1 MPNKEI
7 WMQRAF
13 DLALLGSG
21 RVAPNPLVGCV
32 IVKEDRII
40 GEGYHQ
46 QYGGPHAEVN
56 AIHSSTESVKA
67 ATAYV
72 TLEPC
77 SHFGKTP
84 PCADLLIQSGITTVY
99 IANLDPNPLVAG
111 KGVEKLEA
119 AGINCHIGLLAETG
133 EWINR
138 HFFTFHRFNRPYMT
152 FKYAVSADGFIAG
165 PEGAPVQLSTELSAI
180 RVHQMRAEHQGILV
194 GVQTII
200 NDNPSLTTRL
210 VAGTNPVRIV
220 LDPSGR
226 IPSTAKILQ
235 DGGETRI
242 LRSSAEIAAL
252 SLQSILVE
260 GGAKTMEKLF
270 ADELVDEIWK
280 IRSPKSLNEGIP
292 EPKLPVKW
300 RAIDYLGDDTWF
312 KAVLKPAPVS
322 TYSSPE

>member
-32 IVKEDRII
+32 IVKENRIL

-56 AIHSSTESVKA
+56 AIRNASESVA
-67 ATAYV
+67 GATAFV

-84 PCADLLIQSGITTVY
+84 PCADLLIESGIKEVY
-99 IANLDPNPLVAG
+99 VANLDPNPLVAG
-111 KGVEKLEA
+111 KGIAKLEA
-119 AGINCHIGLLAETG
+119 AGITCHKGLLADKG

-138 HFFTFHRFNRPYMT
+138 HFFTFHRLKRPYIT
-152 FKYAVSADGFIAG
+152 FKYAVSADGFIAR
-165 PEGAPVQLSTELSAI
+165 PAGAPIQISTELSAI

-200 NDNPSLTTRL
+200 NDDPSLTTRL
-210 VAGTNPVRIV
+210 VAGANPMRIV
-220 LDPSGR
+220 LDPSNR
-226 IPSTAKILQ
+226 ISETAKVLT
-235 DGGETRI
+235 DGGETTV
-242 LRSSAEIAAL
+242 LRSSAEITSL
-252 SLQSILVE
+252 PLQSILVE
-260 GGAKTMEKLF
+260 GGAKTMERLF
-270 ADELVDEIWK
+270 AEGLVDEIWK
-280 IRSPKSLNEGIP
+280 IRSPKTLQEGIS
-292 EPKLPVKW
+292 EPKLAVKW

-312 KAVLKPAPVS
+312 KAVLKPAPAS
-322 TYSSPE
+322 TYLDPK

>member
-32 IVKEDRII
+32 IVKDEHII

-56 AIHSSTESVKA
+56 AISNASESVKG
-67 ATAYV
+67 ATAFV

-84 PCADLLIQSGITTVY
+84 PCADLLIQSGIATVY

-111 KGVEKLEA
+111 KGIAKLEA
-119 AGINCHIGLLAETG
+119 AGIICHVGLLADKG

-138 HFFTFHRFNRPYMT
+138 HFFAFHRLKRPYIT
-152 FKYAVSADGFIAG
+152 FKYACSADGFIAG
-165 PEGAPVQLSTELSAI
+165 LAGVPVQLSTELSAI

-210 VAGTNPVRIV
+210 VEGNNPIRIV

-226 IPSTAKILQ
+226 IHLTAKVLQ
-235 DGGETRI
+235 DGGETMV

-252 SLQSILVE
+252 PVQSILVE
-260 GGAKTMEKLF
+260 GGAKTMEMLF
-270 ADELVDEIWK
+270 ADGLVDEIWK

-312 KAVLKPAPVS
+312 KAVLKPAPVG
-322 TYSSPE
+322 TYSGLK

>member
-32 IVKEDRII
+32 IVKDNRIL

-46 QYGGPHAEVN
+46 EYGRPHAEVN
-56 AIHSSTESVKA
+56 AIRSCSESVKG

-84 PCADLLIQSGITTVY
+84 PCADLLIQSGIATVY

-119 AGINCHIGLLAETG
+119 AGITCHIGLLAEKG

-138 HFFTFHRFNRPYMT
+138 HFFTFHRLKRPYLT
-152 FKYAVSADGFIAG
+152 FKYAVSADGFIADPTG
-165 PEGAPVQLSTELSAI
+165 VPIQLSNELSAI

-200 NDNPSLTTRL
+200 NDNPTLTTRL

-220 LDPSGR
+220 IDPFQR
-226 IPSTAKILQ
+226 IPTKSKVLT
-235 DGGETRI
+235 DGGETI
-242 LRSSAEIAAL
+242 ALRSSAEVAAL
-252 SLQSILVE
+252 PLQSILVE
-260 GGAKTMEKLF
+260 GGAKTMEMLF
-270 ADELVDEIWK
+270 ADGLVDEVWK
-280 IRSPKSLNEGIP
+280 IRSPKTREEGIH

-312 KAVLKPAPVS
+312 KGILKPAPAS
-322 TYSSPE
+322 TYSDPE

>member
-1 MPNKEI
+1 MPNNEI

-32 IVKEDRII
+32 IVKNDQII
-40 GEGYHQ
+40 AEGYHQ

-56 AIHSSTESVKA
+56 AIENATASVEG

-84 PCADLLIQSGITTVY
+84 PCADLLIESGIKEVY
-99 IANLDPNPLVAG
+99 VANLDPNPLVAG
-111 KGVEKLEA
+111 KGVEKLKA
-119 AGINCHIGLLAETG
+119 AGITCHIGVGAEKG

-138 HFFTFHRFNRPYMT
+138 HFFTFHRLKRPYIT
-152 FKYAVSADGFIAG
+152 FKYACSADGFIAATNG
-165 PEGAPVQLSTELSAI
+165 TPVQLSNELSAI
-180 RVHQMRAEHQGILV
+180 RVHQMRSEHQGIVV
-194 GVQTII
+194 GVQTILT
-200 NDNPSLTTRL
+200 DDPSLTTRL
-210 VAGTNPVRIV
+210 VAGANPTRIV

-226 IPSTAKILQ
+226 MPLTAKIQQ
-235 DGGETRI
+235 DGGETLV
-242 LRSSAEIAAL
+242 LRSSAEISAL
-252 SLQSILVE
+252 ALQSVLVE
-260 GGAKTMEKLF
+260 GGAKTMERLF
-270 ADELVDEIWK
+270 ADGLVDEIWK
-280 IRSPKSLNEGIP
+280 IRSPKLIQAGIP

-312 KAVLKPAPVS
+312 KAVLTPGPAS
-322 TYSSPE
+322 TYSGLK

>member
-32 IVKEDRII
+32 IVKENQIL

-56 AIHSSTESVKA
+56 AIRNASESVA
-67 ATAYV
+67 GATAFV

-84 PCADLLIQSGITTVY
+84 PCADLLIESGINEVY
-99 IANLDPNPLVAG
+99 VANLDPNPLVAG
-111 KGVEKLEA
+111 KGIAKLEA
-119 AGINCHIGLLAETG
+119 AGIKCHVGLLAEKG
-133 EWINR
+133 EWVNR
-138 HFFTFHRFNRPYMT
+138 HFFTFHRLKRPYIT
-152 FKYAVSADGFIAG
+152 FKFAVSADGFIAS
-165 PEGAPVQLSTELSAI
+165 PSGAPIQISSELSTI

-200 NDNPSLTTRL
+200 NDDPSLTTRL
-210 VAGTNPVRIV
+210 VAGVNPRRIV
-220 LDPSGR
+220 LDPSNR
-226 IPSTAKILQ
+226 IPETAKVLT
-235 DGGETRI
+235 DGGETTV
-242 LRSSAEIAAL
+242 LRSSAEIASL
-252 SLQSILVE
+252 PLQSILVE
-260 GGAKTMEKLF
+260 GGAKTMERLF
-270 ADELVDEIWK
+270 AEGMVDEIWK
-280 IRSPKSLNEGIP
+280 IRSPKNLQEGIS
-292 EPKLPVKW
+292 EPKLAVKW

-312 KAVLKPAPVS
+312 KAVLKPEPTG
-322 TYSSPE
+322 TYSSPK

>member
-32 IVKEDRII
+32 IVKDERII

-46 QYGGPHAEVN
+46 YYGGPHAEVN
-56 AIHSSTESVKA
+56 AISNASESVEG
-67 ATAYV
+67 ATAFV

-84 PCADLLIQSGITTVY
+84 PCADLLIESGIKEVY
-99 IANLDPNPLVAG
+99 VANLDPNPLVAG
-111 KGVEKLEA
+111 KGIAKLEA
-119 AGINCHIGLLAETG
+119 AGITCYVGLLSDKG

-138 HFFTFHRFNRPYMT
+138 HFFTFHRLRRPYIT
-152 FKYAVSADGFIAG
+152 FKYAVSSDGFIAG
-165 PEGAPVQLSTELSAI
+165 PSGVPVQISTELSAI

-200 NDNPSLTTRL
+200 NDNPSLSTRI
-210 VAGTNPVRIV
+210 VPGKNPLRIV
-220 LDPSGR
+220 LDPQGR
-226 IPSTAKILQ
+226 IPADAKVLT
-235 DGGETRI
+235 DGGETVV
-242 LRSSAEIAAL
+242 LKSASEIPQL
-252 SLQSILVE
+252 GIQSILVE
-260 GGAKTMEKLF
+260 GGAQTMERIF
-270 ADELVDEIWK
+270 EEGLVDEIWK
-280 IRSPKSLNEGIP
+280 IRSPKTLQEGIS
-292 EPKLPVKW
+292 EPKLAVKW

-312 KAVLKPAPVS
+312 KAVLTPAPAG

>member
-13 DLALLGSG
+13 DLSLLGSG

-32 IVKEDRII
+32 IVKDDQII

-56 AIHSSTESVKA
+56 AVANATTSVEG

-84 PCADLLIQSGITTVY
+84 PCADLLIQSGITTVF

-111 KGVEKLEA
+111 KGVEKLKA
-119 AGINCHIGLLAETG
+119 AGITCHIGLGAETG
-133 EWINR
+133 EWLNR
-138 HFFTFHRFNRPYMT
+138 HFFTFHRQKRPYIT
-152 FKYAVSADGFIAG
+152 FKYACSADGFIA
-165 PEGAPVQLSTELSAI
+165 AADSTPVQLSNELSAI

-194 GVQTII
+194 GVQTILT
-200 NDNPSLTTRL
+200 DDPSLTTRL
-210 VAGTNPVRIV
+210 VAGANPIRIV

-226 IPSTAKILQ
+226 MPSTAKVQQ
-235 DGGETRI
+235 DGGETLV

-260 GGAKTMEKLF
+260 GGAKTMERLF
-270 ADELVDEIWK
+270 ADGLVDEIWK
-280 IRSPKSLNEGIP
+280 IRSPKSIKEGIP

-312 KAVLKPAPVS
+312 KAVLTPGPAS
-322 TYSSPE
+322 TYSGLK

>member
-32 IVKEDRII
+32 IVKDERII

-46 QYGGPHAEVN
+46 YYGGPHAEVN
-56 AIHSSTESVKA
+56 AISNASESVEG
-67 ATAYV
+67 ATAFV

-77 SHFGKTP
+77 SHVGKTP
-84 PCADLLIQSGITTVY
+84 PCADLLIESGIKEVY
-99 IANLDPNPLVAG
+99 VANLDPNPLVAG
-111 KGVEKLEA
+111 KGIAKLEA
-119 AGINCHIGLLAETG
+119 AGITCYVGLLSDKG

-138 HFFTFHRFNRPYMT
+138 HFFTFHRLRRPYIT
-152 FKYAVSADGFIAG
+152 FKYAVSSDGFIAG
-165 PEGAPVQLSTELSAI
+165 PSGVPVQISTELSAI

-210 VAGTNPVRIV
+210 VAGSNPIRIV

-226 IPSTAKILQ
+226 IPSTAKVLQ
-235 DGGETRI
+235 DGGETVV
-242 LRSSAEIAAL
+242 LKSASEIPQL
-252 SLQSILVE
+252 GIQSILVE
-260 GGAKTMEKLF
+260 GGAQTMERMF
-270 ADELVDEIWK
+270 EEGLVDEIWK
-280 IRSPKSLNEGIP
+280 IRSPKTLQEGIS
-292 EPKLPVKW
+292 EPKLAVKW

-312 KAVLKPAPVS
+312 KAILTPAPAG

>member
-32 IVKEDRII
+32 IVKDERII

-46 QYGGPHAEVN
+46 YYGGPHAEVN
-56 AIHSSTESVKA
+56 AISNASESVEG
-67 ATAYV
+67 ATAFV

-77 SHFGKTP
+77 SHVGKTP
-84 PCADLLIQSGITTVY
+84 PCADLLIESGIKEVY
-99 IANLDPNPLVAG
+99 VANLDPNPLVAG
-111 KGVEKLEA
+111 KGIAKLEA
-119 AGINCHIGLLAETG
+119 AGITCYVGLLSDKG

-138 HFFTFHRFNRPYMT
+138 HFFTFHRLRRPYIT
-152 FKYAVSADGFIAG
+152 FKYAVSSDGFIAG
-165 PEGAPVQLSTELSAI
+165 PSGVPVQISTELSAI

-200 NDNPSLTTRL
+200 NDNPSLSTRI
-210 VAGTNPVRIV
+210 VPGKNPLRIV
-220 LDPSGR
+220 LDPQGR
-226 IPSTAKILQ
+226 IPADAKVLT
-235 DGGETRI
+235 DGGETVV
-242 LRSSAEIAAL
+242 LKSASEIPQL
-252 SLQSILVE
+252 GIQSILVE
-260 GGAKTMEKLF
+260 GGAQTMERIF
-270 ADELVDEIWK
+270 EEGLVDEIWK
-280 IRSPKSLNEGIP
+280 IRSPKTLQEGIS
-292 EPKLPVKW
+292 EPKLAVKW

-312 KAVLKPAPVS
+312 KAVLTPAPAG

>member
-32 IVKEDRII
+32 IVKDERII

-46 QYGGPHAEVN
+46 YYGGPHAEVN
-56 AIHSSTESVKA
+56 AISNASESVEG
-67 ATAYV
+67 ATAFV

-77 SHFGKTP
+77 SHVGKTP
-84 PCADLLIQSGITTVY
+84 PCADLLIESGIKEVY
-99 IANLDPNPLVAG
+99 VANLDPNPLVAG
-111 KGVEKLEA
+111 KGIAKLEA
-119 AGINCHIGLLAETG
+119 AGITCYVGLLSDKG

-138 HFFTFHRFNRPYMT
+138 HFFTFHRLRRPYIT
-152 FKYAVSADGFIAG
+152 FKYAVSSDGFIAG
-165 PEGAPVQLSTELSAI
+165 PSGVPVQISTELSAI

-200 NDNPSLTTRL
+200 NDNPSLSTRI
-210 VAGTNPVRIV
+210 VPGKNPLRIV
-220 LDPSGR
+220 LDPQGR
-226 IPSTAKILQ
+226 IPADAKVLT
-235 DGGETRI
+235 DGGETVV
-242 LRSSAEIAAL
+242 LKSASEIPQL
-252 SLQSILVE
+252 GIQSILVE
-260 GGAKTMEKLF
+260 GGAQTMERIF
-270 ADELVDEIWK
+270 EEGLVDEIWK
-280 IRSPKSLNEGIP
+280 IRSPKTLQEGIS
-292 EPKLPVKW
+292 EPKLAVKW

-312 KAVLKPAPVS
+312 KAILTPAPAG

>member
-1 MPNKEI
+1 MLNKEI

-32 IVKEDRII
+32 IVKDERII

-46 QYGGPHAEVN
+46 QFGGPHAEVN
-56 AIHSSTESVKA
+56 AIHNATESVEG
-67 ATAYV
+67 ATAFV

-111 KGVEKLEA
+111 KGVDKLEA
-119 AGINCHIGLLAETG
+119 AGITCNIRLLAEKG

-138 HFFTFHRFNRPYMT
+138 HFFTFHRLKRPYIT
-152 FKYAVSADGFIAG
+152 FKYAVSADGLIAS
-165 PEGAPVQLSTELSAI
+165 PTGAPVQLSNELSAI

-200 NDNPSLTTRL
+200 NDDPSLTTRL
-210 VAGTNPVRIV
+210 VAGTNPIRIV

-252 SLQSILVE
+252 PVQSILVE
-260 GGAKTMEKLF
+260 GGAKTMEILF
-270 ADELVDEIWK
+270 ADGLVDEIWK
-280 IRSPKSLNEGIP
+280 IRSAKSLTDGIP

-312 KAVLKPAPVS
+312 KAVLKPAPAS
-322 TYSSPE
+322 TYSALK

>member
-32 IVKEDRII
+32 IVKDERII

-46 QYGGPHAEVN
+46 YYGGPHAEVN
-56 AIHSSTESVKA
+56 AISNASESVEG
-67 ATAYV
+67 ATAFV

-77 SHFGKTP
+77 SHVGKTP
-84 PCADLLIQSGITTVY
+84 PCADLLIESGIKEVY
-99 IANLDPNPLVAG
+99 VANLDPNPLVAG
-111 KGVEKLEA
+111 KGIAKLEA
-119 AGINCHIGLLAETG
+119 AGITCYVGLLSDKG

-138 HFFTFHRFNRPYMT
+138 HFFTFHRLKRPYIT
-152 FKYAVSADGFIAG
+152 FKYAVSSDGFIAG
-165 PEGAPVQLSTELSAI
+165 PSGVPVQISTELSAI

-200 NDNPSLTTRL
+200 NDNPSLSTRI
-210 VAGTNPVRIV
+210 VPGKNPLRIV
-220 LDPSGR
+220 LDPQGR
-226 IPSTAKILQ
+226 IPADAKVLT
-235 DGGETRI
+235 DGGETVV
-242 LRSSAEIAAL
+242 LKSASEIPQL
-252 SLQSILVE
+252 GIQSILVE
-260 GGAKTMEKLF
+260 GGAQTMERIF
-270 ADELVDEIWK
+270 EEGLVDEIWK
-280 IRSPKSLNEGIP
+280 IRSPKTLQEGIS
-292 EPKLPVKW
+292 EPKLAVKW

-312 KAVLKPAPVS
+312 KAVLTPAPAG

>member
-32 IVKEDRII
+32 IVKDDQII

-56 AIHSSTESVKA
+56 AVANATTSVEG

-84 PCADLLIQSGITTVY
+84 PCADLLIQSGITTVF

-111 KGVEKLEA
+111 KGVEKLQA
-119 AGINCHIGLLAETG
+119 AGITCHIGLGAETG
-133 EWINR
+133 EWLNR
-138 HFFTFHRFNRPYMT
+138 HFFTFHRQKRPYIT
-152 FKYAVSADGFIAG
+152 FKYACSADGFIAAADG
-165 PEGAPVQLSTELSAI
+165 TPVQLSNELSAI

-194 GVQTII
+194 GVQTILT
-200 NDNPSLTTRL
+200 DNPSLTTRL
-210 VAGTNPVRIV
+210 VAGSNPVRIV

-226 IPSTAKILQ
+226 MPSTAKVQQ
-235 DGGETRI
+235 DGGETLV
-242 LRSSAEIAAL
+242 LRSSAEITAL

-260 GGAKTMEKLF
+260 GGAKTMERLF
-270 ADELVDEIWK
+270 ADGLVDEIWK
-280 IRSPKSLNEGIP
+280 IRSPKSIQEGIP

-312 KAVLKPAPVS
+312 KAVLTPGPAS
-322 TYSSPE
+322 TYSGLK

>member
-1 MPNKEI
+1 MPNNEI
-7 WMQRAF
+7 WMQRAL

-32 IVKEDRII
+32 IVKNDQII
-40 GEGYHQ
+40 AEGYHQ

-56 AIHSSTESVKA
+56 AIENATASVEG

-84 PCADLLIQSGITTVY
+84 PCADLLIESGIKEVY
-99 IANLDPNPLVAG
+99 VANLDPNPLVAG
-111 KGVEKLEA
+111 KGVEKLKA
-119 AGINCHIGLLAETG
+119 AGITCHIGVGAEKG

-138 HFFTFHRFNRPYMT
+138 HFFTYHRLKRPYIT
-152 FKYAVSADGFIAG
+152 FKYACSADGFIAG
-165 PEGAPVQLSTELSAI
+165 PAGEPVQISSELSSI
-180 RVHQMRAEHQGILV
+180 RVHQMRAEHEGILV

-200 NDNPSLTTRL
+200 NDNPTLSTRL
-210 VAGTNPVRIV
+210 VSGKNPLRIV

-226 IPSTAKILQ
+226 IPSTAKVLQ
-235 DGGETRI
+235 DGGETRV
-242 LRSSAEIAAL
+242 LKSTSEIPQL
-252 SLQSILVE
+252 GIQSILVE
-260 GGAKTMEKLF
+260 GGAQTMERLF
-270 ADELVDEIWK
+270 AEGLVDEIWK
-280 IRSPKSLNEGIP
+280 IRSPKSILEGIP

-312 KAVLKPAPVS
+312 KAVLKPAPAS

>member
-7 WMQRAF
+7 WMQRAL

-32 IVKEDRII
+32 IINNNRLI

-56 AIHSSTESVKA
+56 AIHSCSESVEG

-84 PCADLLIQSGITTVY
+84 PCADLLIESGIKEVFV
-99 IANLDPNPLVAG
+99 ANLDPNPLVAG
-111 KGVEKLEA
+111 KGIAKLEA
-119 AGINCHIGLLAETG
+119 AGITCHVGLLAEKG

-138 HFFTFHRFNRPYMT
+138 HFFTFHRLHRPYIT
-152 FKYAVSADGFIAG
+152 FKYASSADGFIAG
-165 PEGAPVQLSTELSAI
+165 PAGEPVQISSELSAI

-200 NDNPSLTTRL
+200 NDNPSLSTRL
-210 VAGTNPVRIV
+210 VTGKNPLRIV
-220 LDPSGR
+220 LDPQGR
-226 IPSTAKILQ
+226 IPADAKVLT
-235 DGGETRI
+235 DGGETVV
-242 LRSSAEIAAL
+242 LKSASEMLKLEI
-252 SLQSILVE
+252 QSILVE
-260 GGAKTMEKLF
+260 GGANTMERLL
-270 ADELVDEIWK
+270 EEGLVDEIWK
-280 IRSPKSLNEGIP
+280 IRSPKNLQEGIS
-292 EPKLPVKW
+292 EPKLAVKW

-312 KAVLKPAPVS
+312 KGILKPEPKG
-322 TYSSPE
+322 TYSSPK

>member
-1 MPNKEI
+1 MSNKEI

-32 IVKEDRII
+32 IVKDDQII
-40 GEGYHQ
+40 AEGYHQ

-56 AIHSSTESVKA
+56 AVANATSSVQG
-67 ATAYV
+67 ATAFV

-77 SHFGKTP
+77 SHVGKTP
-84 PCADLLIQSGITTVY
+84 PCADLLIESGIKTVF

-119 AGINCHIGLLAETG
+119 AGITCHIGLGAETG
-133 EWINR
+133 EWMNR
-138 HFFTFHRFNRPYMT
+138 HFFTFHRFKRPYIT

-165 PEGAPVQLSTELSAI
+165 FEGNTVQLSNEISAV

-210 VAGTNPVRIV
+210 VAGSNPIRIV

-235 DGGETRI
+235 DGGETMV
-242 LRSSAEIAAL
+242 LRSSADIAAL
-252 SLQSILVE
+252 SIQSILVE
-260 GGAKTMEKLF
+260 GGAKTMEMLL
-270 ADELVDEIWK
+270 ADGLVDEIWK
-280 IRSPKSLNEGIP
+280 IRSPKTLQKGIP
-292 EPKLPVKW
+292 EPKMAVKW

-312 KAVLKPAPVS
+312 KAVLTPVPAS
-322 TYSSPE
+322 TYSVPE

>member
-1 MPNKEI
+1 MPNNEI

-32 IVKEDRII
+32 IVKNDQII
-40 GEGYHQ
+40 AEGYHQ

-56 AIHSSTESVKA
+56 AIENATASVEG

-77 SHFGKTP
+77 SHVGKTP
-84 PCADLLIQSGITTVY
+84 PCADLLIESGIKEVY
-99 IANLDPNPLVAG
+99 VANLDPNPLVAG
-111 KGVEKLEA
+111 KGVEKLKA
-119 AGINCHIGLLAETG
+119 AGITCHIGVGAEKG

-138 HFFTFHRFNRPYMT
+138 HFFTYHRLKRPYIT
-152 FKYAVSADGFIAG
+152 FKYACSADGFIAATNG
-165 PEGAPVQLSTELSAI
+165 SPVQLSNELSAI
-180 RVHQMRAEHQGILV
+180 RVHQMRSEHQGIVV
-194 GVQTII
+194 GVQTILT
-200 NDNPSLTTRL
+200 DDPSLTTRL
-210 VAGTNPVRIV
+210 VAGANPTRIV

-226 IPSTAKILQ
+226 MPLTAKVQQ
-235 DGGETRI
+235 DGGETLV

-252 SLQSILVE
+252 ALQSILVE
-260 GGAKTMEKLF
+260 GGAKTMERLF
-270 ADELVDEIWK
+270 ADGLVDEIWK
-280 IRSPKSLNEGIP
+280 IRSPKLIQAGIP

-312 KAVLKPAPVS
+312 KAVLTPAPAS
-322 TYSSPE
+322 TYSDLK

>member
-32 IVKEDRII
+32 IVKGDRII

-46 QYGGPHAEVN
+46 QFGGPHAEVN
-56 AIHSSTESVKA
+56 AIHSSTESVEG

-84 PCADLLIQSGITTVY
+84 PCADLLIQSGISTVY

-119 AGINCHIGLLAETG
+119 AGITCHIGLLAETG

-138 HFFTFHRFNRPYMT
+138 HFFTFHRLKRPYIT

-165 PEGAPVQLSTELSAI
+165 LKGAPVQLSNELSAL

-200 NDNPSLTTRL
+200 NDDPSLTTRL
-210 VAGTNPVRIV
+210 VVGSNPIRIV

-235 DGGETRI
+235 DGGETI
-242 LRSSAEIAAL
+242 VLRSSAEIASL
-252 SLQSILVE
+252 SIQSILVE
-260 GGAKTMEKLF
+260 GGAKTMEMLF
-270 ADELVDEIWK
+270 ADGLVDELWK
-280 IRSPKSLNEGIP
+280 IRSAKTLLEGIF

-312 KAVLKPAPVS
+312 KSVLKPAPVS
-322 TYSSPE
+322 TYLDLK

>member
-32 IVKEDRII
+32 LVNNDRII
-40 GEGYHQ
+40 GEGNHQ

-56 AIHSSTESVKA
+56 AILSCTESVA
-67 ATAYV
+67 GATAFV

-84 PCADLLIQSGITTVY
+84 PCADLLIESGIKEVFV
-99 IANLDPNPLVAG
+99 ANLDPNPLVAG
-111 KGVEKLEA
+111 KGIAKLEA
-119 AGINCHIGLLAETG
+119 AGITCHVGLLADKG

-138 HFFTFHRFNRPYMT
+138 HFFAFHRLHRPYIT
-152 FKYAVSADGFIAG
+152 FKYASSADGFIAG
-165 PEGAPVQLSTELSAI
+165 PAGKPVQISSELSAI

-210 VAGTNPVRIV
+210 VPGKSPLRIV
-220 LDPSGR
+220 LDPQGR
-226 IPSTAKILQ
+226 IPADAKVLS
-235 DGGETRI
+235 DGGETRVI
-242 LRSSAEIAAL
+242 KSTAEIL
-252 SLQSILVE
+252 QLGIQSILVE
-260 GGAKTMEKLF
+260 GGAKTMERFL
-270 ADELVDEIWK
+270 EEGLVDEIWK
-280 IRSPKSLNEGIP
+280 IRSPKNLQEGIS
-292 EPKLPVKW
+292 EPKLAVKW
-300 RAIDYLGDDTWF
+300 RAIDYLGEDTWF
-312 KAVLKPAPVS
+312 KGILKPERAG
-322 TYSSPE
+322 TYSILK

>member
-32 IVKEDRII
+32 LVKESKII

-56 AIHSSTESVKA
+56 AIHQATESVEG

-77 SHFGKTP
+77 SHVGKTP
-84 PCADLLIQSGITTVY
+84 PCADLLIQSGIATVF

-119 AGINCHIGLLAETG
+119 AGIRCHVGLLADRG
-133 EWINR
+133 EWVNR
-138 HFFTFHRFNRPYMT
+138 HFFTFHRKNRPYIT
-152 FKYAVSADGFIAG
+152 FKYACSADGFIAG
-165 PEGAPVQLSTELSAI
+165 TAGEKIQLSNELSAI

-200 NDNPSLTTRL
+200 TDDPSLTTRI
-210 VAGTNPVRIV
+210 VQGANPLRIV
-220 LDPSGR
+220 IDPSGR
-226 IPSTAKILQ
+226 MPAKAKVWT
-235 DGGETRI
+235 DGGETRAVS
-242 LRSSAEIAAL
+242 SSADIASLEI
-252 SLQSILVE
+252 QSILVE
-260 GGAKTMEKLF
+260 GGAKTMERLY
-270 ADELVDEIWK
+270 ADGLVDEVWK
-280 IRSPKSLNEGIP
+280 IRSTKLIEKGIP
-292 EPKLPVKW
+292 EPKLPLKW

-312 KAVLKPAPVS
+312 KAILKPDPAG
-322 TYSSPE
+322 TYSGPK

>member
-32 IVKEDRII
+32 IVKDERIL

-56 AIHSSTESVKA
+56 AIRSCSASVEG

-84 PCADLLIQSGITTVY
+84 PCADLLIKSGIATVY

-119 AGINCHIGLLAETG
+119 AGITCHIGLLAEKG

-138 HFFTFHRFNRPYMT
+138 HFFTFHRLKRPYLT
-152 FKYAVSADGFIAG
+152 FKYAVSADGFIADPTG
-165 PEGAPVQLSTELSAI
+165 VPVQLSNELSAI
-180 RVHQMRAEHQGILV
+180 RVHQMRAEHPGILV

-200 NDNPSLTTRL
+200 NDDPSLTTRL

-220 LDPSGR
+220 LDPSNR
-226 IPSTAKILQ
+226 IPSTAKVLT
-235 DGGETRI
+235 DGGETII
-242 LRSSAEIAAL
+242 LRSSAEVAAL
-252 SLQSILVE
+252 PLQSILVE
-260 GGAKTMEKLF
+260 GGAKTMEMLF
-270 ADELVDEIWK
+270 ADGLVDELWK
-280 IRSPKSLNEGIP
+280 IRSAKTLDEGIP

-312 KAVLKPAPVS
+312 KGILKPAPAN
-322 TYSSPE
+322 TYSDPE

>member
-32 IVKEDRII
+32 IVKDGGII
-40 GEGYHQ
+40 GEGYHS

-56 AIHSSTESVKA
+56 AIGNASESVEG
-67 ATAYV
+67 ATAFV

-84 PCADLLIQSGITTVY
+84 PCADLLIKSGIKEVY
-99 IANLDPNPLVAG
+99 VANLDPNPLVAG
-111 KGVEKLEA
+111 KGIAKLEA
-119 AGINCHIGLLAETG
+119 AGITCHIGLLADKG

-138 HFFTFHRFNRPYMT
+138 HFFTFHRLKRPYIT
-152 FKYAVSADGFIAG
+152 FKYACSADGFIAG
-165 PEGAPVQLSTELSAI
+165 PEGKPVQISSELSSI

-200 NDNPSLTTRL
+200 NDNPSLSTRL
-210 VAGTNPVRIV
+210 VPGKNPLRIV

-226 IPSTAKILQ
+226 IPSTAKVLQ
-235 DGGETRI
+235 DGGETRVLKSTSEI
-242 LRSSAEIAAL
+242 LQLGI
-252 SLQSILVE
+252 QSILVE
-260 GGAKTMEKLF
+260 GGAQTMERMF
-270 ADELVDEIWK
+270 EEGFVDEIWK
-280 IRSPKSLNEGIP
+280 IRSPKSLLEGIP

-312 KAVLKPAPVS
+312 KAVLKPGSAS
-322 TYSSPE
+322 TYSSPK

>member
-32 IVKEDRII
+32 IVKDDQII

-56 AIHSSTESVKA
+56 AIANATTSVQG

-84 PCADLLIQSGITTVY
+84 PCADLLIQSGVTTVF

-111 KGVEKLEA
+111 KGVEKLKA
-119 AGINCHIGLLAETG
+119 AGITCHIGLGAETG
-133 EWINR
+133 EWMNR
-138 HFFTFHRFNRPYMT
+138 HFITFHRQKRPYIT
-152 FKYAVSADGFIAG
+152 LKYACSADGFIAAADG
-165 PEGAPVQLSTELSAI
+165 TPVQLSNELSAI

-194 GVQTII
+194 GVQTILT
-200 NDNPSLTTRL
+200 DDPSLTTRL
-210 VAGTNPVRIV
+210 VAGANPIRIV

-226 IPSTAKILQ
+226 MPLTAKVQQ
-235 DGGETRI
+235 DGGETLV
-242 LRSSAEIAAL
+242 LRSSAELAAL

-260 GGAKTMEKLF
+260 GGAKTMERLF
-270 ADELVDEIWK
+270 ADGLVDEIWK
-280 IRSPKSLNEGIP
+280 IRSPKSIKEGIP

-312 KAVLKPAPVS
+312 KAVLTPAPAS
-322 TYSSPE
+322 TYSGLK

>member
-32 IVKEDRII
+32 IVKNNQII
-40 GEGYHQ
+40 AEGYHQ

-56 AIHSSTESVKA
+56 AISNASESVEGA
-67 ATAYV
+67 SAFV

-84 PCADLLIQSGITTVY
+84 PCTDLLIESGIKEVY
-99 IANLDPNPLVAG
+99 VANLDPNPLVAG
-111 KGVEKLEA
+111 KGIAKLEA
-119 AGINCHIGLLAETG
+119 AGITCHNGLGAETG
-133 EWINR
+133 EWMNC
-138 HFFTFHRFNRPYMT
+138 HFFTFHRLKRPYIT
-152 FKYAVSADGFIAG
+152 FKYACSADGFIAATDG
-165 PEGAPVQLSTELSAI
+165 TPVQLSNELSAI

-194 GVQTII
+194 GVQTILT
-200 NDNPSLTTRL
+200 DDPSLTTRL
-210 VAGTNPVRIV
+210 VAGANPIRIV

-226 IPSTAKILQ
+226 MPLTAKIHQ
-235 DGGETRI
+235 DGGETLV

-252 SLQSILVE
+252 TFQSILVE
-260 GGAKTMEKLF
+260 GGAKTMERLF
-270 ADELVDEIWK
+270 ADGLVDEIWK
-280 IRSPKSLNEGIP
+280 IRSPKMIQEGIS

-312 KAVLKPAPVS
+312 KAVLTPAPAS
-322 TYSSPE
+322 TYSGLK

>member
-32 IVKEDRII
+32 IVKDEHII

-46 QYGGPHAEVN
+46 QFGGPHAEVN
-56 AIHSSTESVKA
+56 AIHNASESVEG
-67 ATAYV
+67 ATAFV

-77 SHFGKTP
+77 SHVGKTP
-84 PCADLLIQSGITTVY
+84 PCADLLIKSGIKEVY
-99 IANLDPNPLVAG
+99 VANLDPNPLVAG
-111 KGVEKLEA
+111 KGIAKLEA
-119 AGINCHIGLLAETG
+119 AGITCHVGLLADKG

-138 HFFTFHRFNRPYMT
+138 HFFTFHRLKRPYIT
-152 FKYAVSADGFIAG
+152 FKYAVSSDGFIAG
-165 PEGAPVQLSTELSAI
+165 PSGVPVQISTELSAI

-210 VAGTNPVRIV
+210 VAGTNPIRIV

-226 IPSTAKILQ
+226 IPSTAKVLQ
-235 DGGETRI
+235 DGGETRV
-242 LRSSAEIAAL
+242 LKSTSEIPQL
-252 SLQSILVE
+252 GIQSILVE
-260 GGAKTMEKLF
+260 GGAKTMEMLF
-270 ADELVDEIWK
+270 AEGIVDEIWK

-292 EPKLPVKW
+292 EPKLAVKW

-312 KAVLKPAPVS
+312 KAVLTPAPAG